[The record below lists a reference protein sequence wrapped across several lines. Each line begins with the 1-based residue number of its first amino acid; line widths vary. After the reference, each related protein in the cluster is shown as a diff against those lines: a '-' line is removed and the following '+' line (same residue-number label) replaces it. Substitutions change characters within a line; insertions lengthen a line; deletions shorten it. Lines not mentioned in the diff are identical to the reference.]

1 MYCPNLFLWIDNCE
15 SIGVL
20 TTECDLNKGS
30 NRILVHKNILRT
42 TIVTIF
48 QQDIRSLAALTIIYV
63 SSEQEAAQTSKE
75 QEVNNYHSN
84 GTFRE
89 N

>member
-1 MYCPNLFLWIDNCE
+1 
-15 SIGVL
+15 
-20 TTECDLNKGS
+20 
-30 NRILVHKNILRT
+30 LRT

>member
-1 MYCPNLFLWIDNCE
+1 MYCPNLFLWIDNRE

-42 TIVTIF
+42 IVTIS

-63 SSEQEAAQTSKE
+63 SSEQEAAQTSM
-75 QEVNNYHSN
+75 VHCN
-84 GTFRE
+84 F
-89 N
+89 